1 MKAGGTP
8 IGPGTVLE
16 WRNGAN
22 SHRWRV
28 LGVHLGATGQ
38 ESLIEMESITHRPG
52 DIPHVVPAPFHMQAA
67 FVPEVLTR
75 DLVIVP
81 TENV

>member
-1 MKAGGTP
+1 MKAGGNP

-16 WRNGAN
+16 WRSGA
-22 SHRWRV
+22 SVHRWRV
-28 LGVHLGATGQ
+28 LGVHLGAMGQ
-38 ESLIEMESITHRPG
+38 ESLIEMESITHRAG
-52 DIPHVVPAPFHMQAA
+52 DIPHVVPSPFHMQTV

-81 TENV
+81 AENV